1 MSDSEREDLQAL
13 MSSPGW
19 LRFKAWAKAEYGPLL
34 LARVADEPNDAE
46 AIVKLRQARAVTEA
60 ADVMLKWPERTLADH
75 ARRAAHG
82 SADPNSR
89 RGGL

>member
-1 MSDSEREDLQAL
+1 
-13 MSSPGW
+13 
-19 LRFKAWAKAEYGPLL
+19 
-34 LARVADEPNDAE
+34 
-46 AIVKLRQARAVTEA
+46 VKLRQARAVTEA
-60 ADVMLKWPERTLADH
+60 ADVMLKWPERTLSDH